1 MNQEDADAQEVME
14 FADASCLPWL
24 AASTVTGIIPQDP
37 GEFVRMHTI
46 LVVDD
51 EPLIRWAVREGLES
65 AGFQVL
71 EAGSAGEALAKLGGA
86 AAGVDV
92 ALLDIRLPDSDDL
105 GLLKRMRNAAP
116 SCRVIMMTAHGTPEL
131 LAEAIRAGAF
141 ATLSKPFDM
150 SGMIDVVRAAGAA
163 A

>member
-1 MNQEDADAQEVME
+1 
-14 FADASCLPWL
+14 
-24 AASTVTGIIPQDP
+24 
-37 GEFVRMHTI
+37 
-46 LVVDD
+46 
-51 EPLIRWAVREGLES
+51 
-65 AGFQVL
+65 
-71 EAGSAGEALAKLGGA
+71 
-86 AAGVDV
+86 
-92 ALLDIRLPDSDDL
+92 
-105 GLLKRMRNAAP
+105 MRNAAP